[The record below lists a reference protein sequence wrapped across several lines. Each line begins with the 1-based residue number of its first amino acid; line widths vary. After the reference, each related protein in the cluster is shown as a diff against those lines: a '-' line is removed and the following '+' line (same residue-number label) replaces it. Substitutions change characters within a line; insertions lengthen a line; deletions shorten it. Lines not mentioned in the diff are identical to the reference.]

1 MSQTVIVTTRED
13 LTAIIAEIMGQARQ
27 DIPQEASELERL
39 KRKALLTPDEVEKLY
54 GFNAR
59 TLANKRGVGLGPE
72 YIQEVAG
79 GPVYYTHKAI
89 EEYLTFC
96 RKRTHG

>member
-13 LTAIIAEIMGQARQ
+13 LTAIIAEIMGQARK
-27 DIPQEASELERL
+27 DIPELERL

-59 TLANKRGVGLGPE
+59 TLANKRGAGLGPE

-89 EEYLTFC
+89 EEYLTSC